1 MKTETRKYLRYN
13 MNPHAM
19 SQNNCHLENLES
31 LRRQLPS
38 LDIGTSSRQDSLQFD
53 CKSHRQDLESD
64 EPSSITRL
72 RQQSPQTKAKSKCTM
87 LSSKM
92 RLMVFIK
99 IILKCLET
107 EGFESNVRRDAKQII
122 ANCTLKNRQGHPD
135 YTPLEE
141 AIERSLRLVIDDCH
155 WNRAETL
162 MQHYIMSCSRNQSPC
177 KPVKSDPSC
186 YAQV

>member
-1 MKTETRKYLRYN
+1 MNHKY
-13 MNPHAM
+13 
-19 SQNNCHLENLES
+19 CHLENLES
-31 LRRQLPS
+31 LRRQLPP
-38 LDIGTSSRQDSLQFD
+38 LDIDNSSKQQPFQVDR
-53 CKSHRQDLESD
+53 KSYRQDLENHA
-64 EPSSITRL
+64 PSSMPRL
-72 RQQSPQTKAKSKCTM
+72 RQQPSPQTKAKSKCTL

-107 EGFESNVRRDAKQII
+107 EGFDSSARRDAKQII
-122 ANCTLKNRQGHPD
+122 AKCTLKNRQGHPD

-162 MQHYIMSCSRNQSPC
+162 MQHYIISCSRKQSSS
-177 KPVKSDPSC
+177 KPLKSDSSC